1 MADVRSVVRATLD
14 ELDAQLPAE
23 RRLAGREDAAILGED
38 TVLDSLA
45 VLNLLVA
52 VEERCA
58 DELGLAVDLLD
69 ERLLADR
76 DGPLRSVA
84 SLVAHLEG
92 LR

>member
-1 MADVRSVVRATLD
+1 MADVRSVVRAAIDDLD
-14 ELDAQLPAE
+14 PQLPAD
-23 RRLAGREDAAILGED
+23 RRLGGREDAAIVGD
-38 TVLDSLA
+38 GSVLDSLA

-58 DELGLAVDLLD
+58 DELGLTVDLLD
-69 ERLLADR
+69 EHLLAER
-76 DGPLRSVA
+76 DGPLATVA